1 MSEPT
6 RILCIDDD
14 EQIRFALGALCESQG
29 WRPLTAGDVQDGLS
43 LFFREKPDMVLIDY
57 HMPRINGV
65 EGVKMLRQL
74 SQTVPILVFTIDDD
88 QAIADEFLRAGA
100 NDFAL
105 KPIKAP
111 DLISRIKLHI
121 RLMQA
126 QRDPHGNAS
135 WTKGISRVTME
146 LIIDALKKETEPRT
160 VQWIAEKTGLATQ
173 TTYRYLQYM
182 VSEQTV
188 EALNVYGKVGR
199 PKQKFILTLKGEK

>member
-29 WRPLTAGDVQDGLS
+29 WRPLTAGDVQEGLS

-146 LIIDALKKETEPRT
+146 LIIDALKKETEPHT